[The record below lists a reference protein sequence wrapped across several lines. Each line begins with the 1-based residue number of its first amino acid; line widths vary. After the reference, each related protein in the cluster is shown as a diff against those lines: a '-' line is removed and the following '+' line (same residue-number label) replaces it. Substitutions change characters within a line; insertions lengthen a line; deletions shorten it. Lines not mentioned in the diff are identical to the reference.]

1 MSGQKSSLRHLLLD
15 ARNRLDYPLRQLFR
29 WRRAGFRIRPRPAD
43 DLWAALPPADRPR
56 AAELAGRLARQYHLQ
71 ELASQTTPVNYREN
85 LFYLHLLESALEASQ
100 ISLPDSLRA
109 ADIGPSHWFYVQAL
123 AALLRWWRT
132 PHPRQIDLQ
141 GYEIDAYRVYADL
154 HSRYDHALGHMRGL
168 PGVTYIPH
176 GFTTQP
182 STFHLI
188 FMLFPF
194 VFSKDHLEWGLP
206 GSLFQ
211 PRALLQAAWQ
221 SLQPGGLLIIVN
233 QGEAEHAAQRAL
245 LESEGIPIRAAFRH
259 DPLLF
264 RYSLDRFV
272 LTACRHAG

>member
-1 MSGQKSSLRHLLLD
+1 MSRQKISLRHLLLD

-29 WRRAGFRIRPRPAD
+29 WRRSGFRIHPRLED
-43 DLWAALPPADRPR
+43 DPFAALPAGDRPR
-56 AAELAGRLARQYHLQ
+56 AAALAGRLASAYHL
-71 ELASQTTPVNYREN
+71 EGFAAQTTPLNYREN
-85 LFYLHLLESALEASQ
+85 LFYLHLLESALEASA
-100 ISLPDSLRA
+100 ISLPDPVRA

-132 PHPRQIDLQ
+132 PRPRQIDLQ
-141 GYEIDAYRVYADL
+141 GYEIDPYRVYADL

-168 PGVTYIPH
+168 PGVRYIPR
-176 GFTTQP
+176 GFSAQP
-182 STFHLI
+182 AAFHLI

-194 VFSKDHLEWGLP
+194 VFSQDHLEWGLP

-221 SLQPGGLLIIVN
+221 SLQSGGLLIIVN
-233 QGEAEHAAQRAL
+233 QGEEEHRAQRAL
-245 LESEGIPIRAAFRH
+245 LEAEGIPIRAAFRH

-264 RYSLDRFV
+264 RYSLDRFA
-272 LTACRHAG
+272 LTACRDG

>member
-1 MSGQKSSLRHLLLD
+1 MKGRFPSLRHLLMD
-15 ARNRLDYPLRQLFR
+15 VRNRLDYPLRQLFR
-29 WRRAGFRIRPRPAD
+29 WRRAGFHIRPQPEQD
-43 DLWAALPPADRPR
+43 PWAALPPEDRPR
-56 AAELAGRLARQYHLQ
+56 AAELAGRLIRQYHL
-71 ELASQTTPVNYREN
+71 EDFASQTTPINYREN
-85 LFYLHLLESALEASQ
+85 LFYLHLLECALEASA
-100 ISLPDSLRA
+100 ISLPDTIRA
-109 ADIGPSHWFYVQAL
+109 ADIGPSHWFYVQAQ

-132 PHPRQIDLQ
+132 PHPREIDLQ

-154 HSRYDHALGHMRGL
+154 HSRHDHALGHMRGL
-168 PGVTYIPH
+168 PGVTYIPR
-176 GFTTQP
+176 GFSAQP
-182 STFHLI
+182 TTFHLI

-221 SLQPGGLLIIVN
+221 SLQSGGLLIIVN
-233 QGEAEHAAQRAL
+233 QGEAEHTAQRAL

-264 RYSLDRFV
+264 HYPLDRFV
-272 LTACRHAG
+272 LTACRDAG

>member
-1 MSGQKSSLRHLLLD
+1 MSRRENFLRHLLFD
-15 ARNRLDYPLRQLFR
+15 VRNRLDYPLRQLFR
-29 WRRAGFRIRPRPAD
+29 WRRAGFRISPRPEVDPFAP
-43 DLWAALPPADRPR
+43 LPAEDRPR
-56 AAELAGRLARQYHLQ
+56 AVALAGRLVRDYHL
-71 ELASQTTPVNYREN
+71 EEFAAQTTPVNYREN

-100 ISLPDSLRA
+100 ISLPEEIRA

-123 AALLRWWRT
+123 AALLRLWRT

-154 HSRYDHALGHMRGL
+154 HSRYDHAIGHIRDL
-168 PGVTYIPH
+168 PGVTYIPR
-176 GFTTQP
+176 GFSAQP
-182 STFHLI
+182 LAFHLI

-194 VFSKDHLEWGLP
+194 VFSQDHLEWGLP

-233 QGEAEHAAQRAL
+233 QGEEEHAAQRAL
-245 LESEGIPIRAAFRH
+245 LEAEGIPIRAAFRH

-272 LTACRHAG
+272 LTACRDG